1 MIDKKAEKWAEKNKW
16 FGKNKSLTNAAIY
29 FHGRLVNMNVNPT
42 SKKYYDLIDLIMEPY
57 VSKKII
63 FKSRPKKKKMEEL
76 TPSQIDIAKKLKVP
90 IKLLK
95 LHYESNK
102 VEWK

>member
-1 MIDKKAEKWAEKNKW
+1 MVDKKAKIWAENNKW
-16 FGKNKSLTNAAIY
+16 FGKNKSLTLAALY
-29 FHGRLVNMNVNPT
+29 FHEQLVDMNVNPR
-42 SKKYYDLIDLIMEPY
+42 SKRYYDLINLIMEPY